1 MELHLYKLVSSSPIN
16 VLCQVWLKLHQWL
29 WRRRW
34 ICEKFTNRRTD
45 RRRTPGN
52 LKSSDE
58 LKKTNK
64 PKITR
69 MVKNRFRAKV
79 WQLIYILTWWNE
91 LFCIFRIISY
101 LYEGMGMALDRGISL
116 TSDNWSYN
124 LSCTLSWESRI
135 YMYISVCLL
144 GLGKLLPLLMG
155 RVDPAFKDIFVDASH
170 QKWLKHCGFALGISI
185 FIICTL
191 RERE

>member
-1 MELHLYKLVSSSPIN
+1 MF
-16 VLCQVWLKLHQWL
+16 CA
-29 WRRRW
+29 
-34 ICEKFTNRRTD
+34 KFGWNCTSGSGEEDEYVKSLQTDGRTD
-45 RRRTPGN
+45 DGRQEIW
-52 LKSSDE
+52 KDE

-101 LYEGMGMALDRGISL
+101 LYKRGSEWHSGISL

-124 LSCTLSWESRI
+124 LSYTLSWE
-135 YMYISVCLL
+135 
-144 GLGKLLPLLMG
+144 LMHLT
-155 RVDPAFKDIFVDASH
+155 KN
-170 QKWLKHCGFALGISI
+170 WLKHCGFALGISI
-185 FIICTL
+185 FIIWTL